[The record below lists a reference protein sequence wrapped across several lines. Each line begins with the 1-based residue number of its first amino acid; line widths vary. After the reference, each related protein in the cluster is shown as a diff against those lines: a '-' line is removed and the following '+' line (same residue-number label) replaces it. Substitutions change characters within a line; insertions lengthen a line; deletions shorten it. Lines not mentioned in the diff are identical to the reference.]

1 MKKAILGKKLG
12 MTQIFDAN
20 GLVIPVTVV
29 EAGPCFVTQVK
40 TMENDGY
47 SAVQIAFEDIKEN
60 LVNKPLMGQ
69 FKKAE
74 VSAKR
79 YVKEFKLDNAEEYKK
94 GDKITCEIFAEG
106 ELVDVTGTSK
116 GHGYSGAMKRWN
128 FGGMRATHGT
138 GPIHRHLGSIGSNT
152 FPGKVFKGKKMAG
165 RWGHETVT
173 VQNLKVVKVDADRN
187 VILVKGAIPGPKG
200 SLVSVKSAVKAN

>member
-1 MKKAILGKKLG
+1 
-12 MTQIFDAN
+12 
-20 GLVIPVTVV
+20 
-29 EAGPCFVTQVK
+29 
-40 TMENDGY
+40 
-47 SAVQIAFEDIKEN
+47 
-60 LVNKPLMGQ
+60 
-69 FKKAE
+69 
-74 VSAKR
+74 
-79 YVKEFKLDNAEEYKK
+79 
-94 GDKITCEIFAEG
+94 
-106 ELVDVTGTSK
+106 
-116 GHGYSGAMKRWN
+116 
-128 FGGMRATHGT
+128 MRATHGT